1 MSSWARSKEESP
13 FGLKIAP
20 GAQVKPL
27 NHVPS
32 RGTEGATWSRAPAS
46 PSNFTIPLLPLRRR
60 PHVAPHFCDAS
71 QLHVDAMTA
80 PLRSTPHST
89 ALPASQTAPVAE
101 FRCLF
106 THDVRRKQKRWQDG
120 YLKFHTFNN
129 RVMVTDQARNHI
141 GDTYWKD
148 INELQ
153 EGDELSLDKGVLVEV
168 AEAMGITQTD
178 LTSVVAKKKDPP
190 KEPLAR
196 PTHSV
201 STRPFQLPTSVAP
214 SNVARMGAQLRHKSL
229 NTLLGTP
236 KGPVG
241 KAVPMKSPYETRMEK
256 EKEND
261 LAEERAPKRQKVA
274 QRQTGWRASS
284 PIHGDE
290 SSPLKRVPLWA
301 KTADARTARVPQAAI
316 SRPAKAITI
325 SSEPDPAVVSSDV
338 TLPSTP
344 AKAVKV
350 VPTPPWIPAPA
361 ISSSVF
367 AEQVT
372 VPLEPETP
380 KAPRPRIRLPKKKPV
395 ETPKHPAPK
404 SSPPV
409 SASNRVTNVDFAV
422 QPVQVPQK
430 KPSPAPSP
438 PRVTKGK
445 PLRLSTGV
453 KRGTLLCQTISRPA
467 SRSGSEPRAS
477 APKSNNSRASRI
489 RNKESSPTIP
499 GERNIGQRSSGLA
512 PSRSPPAKK
521 VTQRSGLIEHKSN
534 SKTAEDRTVVL
545 FPQAP
550 ENAFDDPEIT
560 YGLMDQQL
568 LIPSSSAET
577 SLPQPLPVVKPPV
590 TKPITRRVIKE
601 NPKAQTRGSEDE
613 EVIAPEPVKPKAP
626 VSKRAKKQTVKKVAE
641 SPQTMVHIPP
651 AVQPVF
657 KPPEPRSRDI
667 SPAHTDTSGAQSR
680 TSSTSPAKKPLSTG
694 GFPKGAKRIAN
705 EAAAAIPVVEAPEP
719 VSAPNDESVALP
731 PHPLRSGKKGP
742 LMSTTELAAL
752 LTKPKKRARA
762 EDPIEDDAQPPGKS
776 PARKMRRVRSEND
789 APIPSTA
796 DDWEKRNLSKTSSEV
811 AEVDDM
817 PAPAPAPVP
826 KKKSSGLAALVKR
839 TDPRKKFQRTQSLN
853 VETNIA
859 PVDEPDLPSPVID
872 TDVGP
877 WSTEAFD
884 LFDWRPPGREELVA

>member
-1 MSSWARSKEESP
+1 
-13 FGLKIAP
+13 
-20 GAQVKPL
+20 
-27 NHVPS
+27 
-32 RGTEGATWSRAPAS
+32 
-46 PSNFTIPLLPLRRR
+46 
-60 PHVAPHFCDAS
+60 
-71 QLHVDAMTA
+71 MTA

-141 GDTYWKD
+141 GDTYWKES
-148 INELQ
+148 NELQ

-178 LTSVVAKKKDPP
+178 LASVVAKKKDTP

-196 PTHSV
+196 PTPSA
-201 STRPFQLPTSVAP
+201 STRPFQRPTSVAP
-214 SNVARMGAQLRHKSL
+214 SNVARTGAQLRHKSL

-241 KAVPMKSPYETRMEK
+241 KAMPMKSPYESRMEK
-256 EKEND
+256 QKEND
-261 LAEERAPKRQKVA
+261 LAEERAPKRQKIA
-274 QRQTGWRASS
+274 EHQTGWRASS
-284 PIHGDE
+284 PVHGDE
-290 SSPLKRVPLWA
+290 SSPVKRVPLWA
-301 KTADARTARVPQAAI
+301 KTADARTVHAPHAAI
-316 SRPAKAITI
+316 SRPSKAITI
-325 SSEPDPAVVSSDV
+325 SSESDPSVISSDV

-344 AKAVKV
+344 AKPVESV
-350 VPTPPWIPAPA
+350 PAPLL
-361 ISSSVF
+361 ISASVIRSSEL
-367 AEQVT
+367 AEPAT
-372 VPLEPETP
+372 VPLETP
-380 KAPRPRIRLPKKKPV
+380 KATRPRIPLPKKKSV
-395 ETPKHPAPK
+395 ETPKRPAPN

-409 SASNRVTNVDFAV
+409 SASNRLMNVDFAV
-422 QPVQVPQK
+422 QPVQAPEK

-445 PLRLSTGV
+445 ALRLSTGV

-467 SRSGSEPRAS
+467 SRSGSELRAS
-477 APKSNNSRASRI
+477 SSRSNNSKVSRI
-489 RNKESSPTIP
+489 RSKDSSPAILE
-499 GERNIGQRSSGLA
+499 ERIIEQRSDGLV

-521 VTQRSGLIEHKSN
+521 AIQRSGLVEHEVN
-534 SKTAEDRTVVL
+534 SKTAEDRTTVL
-545 FPQAP
+545 SPQAP
-550 ENAFDDPEIT
+550 GDVFDDPEIT

-568 LIPSSSAET
+568 LIASSPAET
-577 SLPQPLPVVKPPV
+577 NRPPLSPVIKPPV
-590 TKPITRRVIKE
+590 MKSIARGVVEEK
-601 NPKAQTRGSEDE
+601 PKAQPPEREDQ
-613 EVIAPEPVKPKAP
+613 EVVATEPIEPKPP
-626 VSKRAKKQTVKKVAE
+626 VSKKAKKQTAKKATE
-641 SPQTMVHIPP
+641 TPQTMPP
-651 AVQPVF
+651 LSPTVQPVL

-667 SPAHTDTSGAQSR
+667 SPAHTDTYGARSR
-680 TSSTSPAKKPLSTG
+680 TSSTSSAKKHFSTG
-694 GFPKGAKRIAN
+694 GFPKRAKRIAK
-705 EAAAAIPVVEAPEP
+705 ESAATTPIAEAPALAPAPPEEP
-719 VSAPNDESVALP
+719 VALP
-731 PHPLRSGKKGP
+731 PYPLRSGKKEQ

-752 LTKPKKRARA
+752 LTKPRKRTRA
-762 EDPIEDDAQPPGKS
+762 EDPIEDDPPPTGKS

-796 DDWEKRNLSKTSSEV
+796 DDWEKRNLPRTSSDQ
-811 AEVDDM
+811 AEVEDL
-817 PAPAPAPVP
+817 PAPALAPAL

-853 VETNIA
+853 VETNLA

-884 LFDWRPPGREELVA
+884 LFDWRPPGREEVVT